1 MMMMTIV
8 CVYSR
13 WTRIR
18 NWPFSLSFFLD
29 FTSPIFSRFS
39 HCPSSLVLLLYE
51 CGQRV
56 IKYTCVH
63 VCGQSKLGRHD
74 PLLRLDRYVL
84 ILSLSLALMS
94 LNIGYC
100 MLIDLMCP
108 DWCSLSFRFRDQM
121 TAEYI
126 PMSWKRER
134 EREKK
139 HYRMDD
145 RQHHVLTF
153 FSFRSVKKKKRIRS
167 RWSEKINSREN
178 DQLNSSVF
186 LYRKILSNTWQ
197 CNERCISFFNLSEIF
212 QQIK

>member
-126 PMSWKRER
+126 PMSWKRE
-134 EREKK
+134 EEA
-139 HYRMDD
+139 
-145 RQHHVLTF
+145 
-153 FSFRSVKKKKRIRS
+153 
-167 RWSEKINSREN
+167 
-178 DQLNSSVF
+178 
-186 LYRKILSNTWQ
+186 LSNGWPTTSCVDLLLLPECEEKEENQVKMIWKNKFTRKWSIELK
-197 CNERCISFFNLSEIF
+197 CFSL
-212 QQIK
+212 